1 MYICYKVYK
10 ICCLKYMIMFLL
22 KYIIINVNIIL
33 YVYISMKI
41 KDDREKGIIMNIV
54 NNWILW

>member
-1 MYICYKVYK
+1 
-10 ICCLKYMIMFLL
+10 MFLL

-41 KDDREKGIIMNIV
+41 KDDREKGVIM
-54 NNWILW
+54 

>member
-10 ICCLKYMIMFLL
+10 ICCLKYMFLL

-41 KDDREKGIIMNIV
+41 KDDREKGIIMIIV

>member
-10 ICCLKYMIMFLL
+10 ICCLKYMFLL

-33 YVYISMKI
+33 FVYISMKI
-41 KDDREKGIIMNIV
+41 KDDREKGIIMIIV

>member
-10 ICCLKYMIMFLL
+10 ICCLKYMFLL

-33 YVYISMKI
+33 YVYISKKI
-41 KDDREKGIIMNIV
+41 KDDREKGIIMIIV